1 VCPSIRKD
9 GSPEVRTSFE
19 YEKHAVRKLE
29 DLKWKGGLVEPRYSG
44 RQAARFG
51 VVLLQIGQAL
61 FVELPG
67 PRLEW
72 NIDYLLHCSSIGFA
86 GAYSGNVLDS
96 ARVP

>member
-1 VCPSIRKD
+1 MWPSIRKN

-29 DLKWKGGLVEPRYSG
+29 DLKGKGGLIEPRYSR

-67 PRLEW
+67 PRLEGHINDFLDRISPGCAW
-72 NIDYLLHCSSIGFA
+72 AD
-86 GAYSGNVLDS
+86 SGDVLDN